1 MSAVVPLRDRGG
13 VKRPRGID
21 AGGDREK
28 TISNLQ
34 DVVKGILGDVDVSR
48 VTSVNLDAY
57 ESFAQIG
64 RGLAIALSG
73 RATVVQ
79 ANVASHLIEYA
90 DPLKLIMP
98 PEIAEDSRLIVKRK
112 QVLGANAE
120 IVPES
125 APARVVSVKE
135 TEHEVVL
142 QRYGGDIEMN
152 TNLLAIPEEY
162 AEDLQLKLS
171 FQQNAMARRL

>member
-1 MSAVVPLRDRGG
+1 MSGIIPLSSRGG
-13 VKRPRGID
+13 TKRPHGLD
-21 AGGDREK
+21 GGGDREK
-28 TISNLQ
+28 AMHNIAETVRS
-34 DVVKGILGDVDVSR
+34 ILGDVDVSR

-57 ESFAQIG
+57 ESFANVG

-79 ANVASHLIEYA
+79 AQVASHLIEYS

-98 PEIAEDSRLIVKRK
+98 PEVAEDSRIVIKRK

-135 TEHEVVL
+135 VEHEVLL
-142 QRYGGDIEMN
+142 QRYGEPAVI
-152 TNLLAIPEEY
+152 
-162 AEDLQLKLS
+162 
-171 FQQNAMARRL
+171 

>member
-1 MSAVVPLRDRGG
+1 MSGIIPLSSRGG
-13 VKRPRGID
+13 TKRPHGND
-21 AGGDREK
+21 GGGAREK
-28 TISNLQ
+28 AMRDIAET
-34 DVVKGILGDVDVSR
+34 VRGILGDVDVSR

-57 ESFAQIG
+57 ESFAHVG

-79 ANVASHLIEYA
+79 AQVATHLIEYT

-98 PEIAEDSRLIVKRK
+98 PEIAEDNRIIVKRK

-135 TEHEVVL
+135 VEHEVVL
-142 QRYGGDIEMN
+142 QRYGAFA
-152 TNLLAIPEEY
+152 TALLLPSHANI
-162 AEDLQLKLS
+162 
-171 FQQNAMARRL
+171 FFV